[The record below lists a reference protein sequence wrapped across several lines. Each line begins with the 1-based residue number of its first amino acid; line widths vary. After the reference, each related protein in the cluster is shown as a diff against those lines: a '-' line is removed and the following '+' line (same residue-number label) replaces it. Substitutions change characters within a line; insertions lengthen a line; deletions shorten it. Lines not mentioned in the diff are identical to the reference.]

1 MKEWAGA
8 KGFGLTTG
16 WSPVGGQTQSPYV
29 RGGVADGEKLLGH
42 STPAGSSSGSCVA
55 VAAGFSPLSLTTET
69 DGSTTQPAGRA
80 SLYGMKVTVGA
91 LSTQGT
97 SPLSPLTDSLGS
109 VAKSSRDLAS
119 LIGVMMDEDYTHF
132 LTESWQGQRI
142 GFVDPLAWEL
152 HPAVCIRNEA
162 LQQKQKRE
170 IDERISIMET
180 AGARVVDDVV
190 LPQCS
195 NLTWKGEDAL
205 ETLWNHDYKK
215 AMDTFLSFYH
225 ETSIRTMEDVIQ
237 FNLEHAE
244 LELPPGKMLLSLLHN
259 HELLMMLNKRI
270 LDSNCSKCL

>member
-29 RGGVADGEKLLGH
+29 RGGVAKGDKLLGH

-55 VAAGFSPLSLTTET
+55 VAAGFSPLSLATET
-69 DGSTTQPAGRA
+69 DGSITQPAGRA

-109 VAKSSRDLAS
+109 VAKSSHDLAS
-119 LIGVMMDEDYTHF
+119 LIGIMMDEDYSHF

-142 GFVDPLAWEL
+142 GFVDPKAWEL
-152 HPAVCIRNEA
+152 HPVVCSRNEA

-170 IDERISIMET
+170 IDERISVIET
-180 AGARVVDDVV
+180 AGARVVKNVV
-190 LPQCS
+190 LPQCDH
-195 NLTWKGEDAL
+195 LTWKGEDAL

-215 AMDTFLSFYH
+215 AMDKFLSLYH
-225 ETSIRTMEDVIQ
+225 ETSIRTMEDIIQ
-237 FNLEHAE
+237 FNLEHADK
-244 LELPPGKMLLSLLHN
+244 ELPPGKMLSLQFH
-259 HELLMMLNKRI
+259 
-270 LDSNCSKCL
+270 